1 MVRAQASSPAAP
13 PVGSQTNSRSR
24 LGSSAAP
31 VGLYGP
37 MICTSETP
45 GLPSWN
51 SFCPKEYVERSSGS
65 GRIPSARAGRRWNER
80 PTMCRPAETG
90 VRTSSPS
97 SACSEYSSH
106 SGKELES

>member
-1 MVRAQASSPAAP
+1 MRAQRSSSAAP
-13 PVGSQTNSRSR
+13 PVGSQTNRRSR

-31 VGLYGP
+31 LGLYGP

-51 SFCPKEYVERSSGS
+51 SFWPKEYVERSSGN
-65 GRIPSARAGRRWNER
+65 GRIPSGSAGRRWKES
-80 PTMCRPAETG
+80 PTWCRPAVTA

-97 SACSEYSSH
+97 SACREYSSQ